1 MAFRGTRK
9 LRLIENNYEIGT
21 FDKLKA
27 TKMKIKA
34 VIFDLD
40 GTLLNSVEDI
50 ADALNFTLSRYGL
63 SQHTIADVQ
72 DWIGEGAIELIRKA
86 IPGNK
91 IVNLDVPRF
100 LWEYREQYRLN
111 CAVKS
116 RVYEGIPALLD
127 SLKGNQIS
135 LNILSNK
142 PHDLTILV
150 AENFFSKWSFQ
161 NILGMREN
169 IPRKPDPAGVLEIA
183 RNLKIHISELLYVGD
198 SGTDIETAKNAN
210 IKVAAVT
217 WGFRPGS
224 ELERFS
230 PDFLVNQPM
239 DIFQI
244 ISAS

>member
-1 MAFRGTRK
+1 LPIEFEINSIELHEIAIFD
-9 LRLIENNYEIGT
+9 RLKEINMT
-21 FDKLKA
+21 
-27 TKMKIKA
+27 IKG

-50 ADALNFTLSRYGL
+50 ADSLNFTLKRYGY
-63 SQHTIADVQ
+63 QEHTVNDVM

-86 IPGNK
+86 IPEDK
-91 IVNLDVPRF
+91 LVSLDVPRF

-127 SLKGNQIS
+127 SLEGNQIS

-150 AENFFSKWSFQ
+150 AENFFSKWRFQ

-169 IPRKPDPAGVLEIA
+169 IPRKPDPAAVLEIS
-183 RNLKIHISELLYVGD
+183 RNVNIPASELLYIGD

-210 IKVAAVT
+210 IKVVAVS
-217 WGFRPGS
+217 WGFRPKT
-224 ELERFS
+224 ELLGLN
-230 PDFLVNQPM
+230 PDFLVDHPS
-239 DIFQI
+239 DILQLI
-244 ISAS
+244 PTIKS

>member
-1 MAFRGTRK
+1 M
-9 LRLIENNYEIGT
+9 N
-21 FDKLKA
+21 
-27 TKMKIKA
+27 IKA

-50 ADALNFTLSRYGL
+50 ADALNFTLKRYGL
-63 SQHTIADVQ
+63 SQHKVNDVQ

-86 IPGNK
+86 IPEDK
-91 IVNLDVPRF
+91 IASLDVPRF

-116 RVYEGIPALLD
+116 RVYEGIPSLLD

-142 PHDLTILV
+142 PHELTILV
-150 AENFFSKWSFQ
+150 SEKFFSKWHFE

-169 IPRKPDPAGVLEIA
+169 IPRKPDPAGVLEIV
-183 RNLKIHISELLYVGD
+183 RNLKIHTPELLYIGD

-210 IKVAAVT
+210 IMVAAVT
-217 WGFRPGS
+217 WGFRPRT
-224 ELERFS
+224 ELESFS
-230 PDFLVNQPM
+230 PNFIVNHPSE
-239 DIFQI
+239 ILEI
-244 ISAS
+244 ISTSSI